1 MIRSFVRY
9 IKRSVEA
16 YFKAK
21 DISRQ
26 FVGQPY
32 SCYNYFPIDHNKV
45 QDTWLSDFVTYHR
58 IVPLGKRLNFISVFG
73 NKEIIQFVKR
83 PRIFYTGENIHTDI
97 VSKARFQY
105 SHDYM
110 AKCDLS
116 IGFDYDVG
124 FTNTPYIR
132 LPIWVFYIIPFDADY
147 KQIKLII
154 DTLND
159 PITRGG
165 ERDKFTAHIA
175 RHDNNG
181 IRKKIITALQDID
194 HVDCAGMFMNNTN
207 DLFEKFGDDKLVYL
221 STFKFNICP
230 ENSDTTGYT
239 TEKVFESI
247 QAGCIPVYWGSDNNP
262 EPDILNPEAIIL
274 FDERNPKPAKLKIKE
289 LYENPAAYNE
299 FIQIP
304 PFKENAAEVIWT
316 WIEQLKR
323 EMKQLYKI
331 GG

>member
-1 MIRSFVRY
+1 M
-9 IKRSVEA
+9 K
-16 YFKAK
+16 
-21 DISRQ
+21 
-26 FVGQPY
+26 QPCR
-32 SCYNYFPIDHNKV
+32 CYNYFPIDATKV
-45 QDTWLSDFVTYHR
+45 QDTWLMDFVRHYHV
-58 IVPLGKRLNFISVFG
+58 VPDGSKLNFISVFG
-73 NKEIIQFVKR
+73 NKEIIHFVKR
-83 PRIFYTGENIHTDI
+83 PRVFYTGENIHTDI

-116 IGFDYDVG
+116 IGFDYQVS
-124 FTNTPYIR
+124 FTNTSYIR

-147 KQIKLII
+147 AGIKAII
-154 DTLND
+154 DRLND
-159 PITRGG
+159 PSTRRGN
-165 ERDKFTAHIA
+165 RDKFTAHIA

-181 IRKKIITALQDID
+181 IRRKIITALQDID

-207 DLFEKFGDDKLVYL
+207 DLFEKFGDDKLIYL

-274 FDERNPKPAKLKIKE
+274 FDERNPKNTQAKIKE
-289 LYENPAAYNE
+289 LYDNPKVYEE